1 MVFRIE
7 KAISRPRGYAHLIL
21 DALITKQSDW
31 TSHLS
36 TKHPLFVD
44 KSSFLVELSTKHSFF
59 VDESLVLSELSTKP
73 RLFVDESLI
82 LSEMSTKP
90 CLFVD
95 ETRYDLTLGELVI
108 PYNQAIS

>member
-36 TKHPLFVD
+36 TKPY
-44 KSSFLVELSTKHSFF
+44 
-59 VDESLVLSELSTKP
+59 
-73 RLFVDESLI
+73 LFVDESLI
-82 LSEMSTKP
+82 LLELSTKP
-90 CLFVD
+90 CLFVDESLILAELSTKPCLFVDECLILSELSTKLFVD

>member
-36 TKHPLFVD
+36 TKPYLFVD
-44 KSSFLVELSTKHSFF
+44 ECLI
-59 VDESLVLSELSTKP
+59 LSELSTKP
-73 RLFVDESLI
+73 Y
-82 LSEMSTKP
+82 
-90 CLFVD
+90 LFVD

>member
-7 KAISRPRGYAHLIL
+7 KAISRLRGYAHLIL

-36 TKHPLFVD
+36 TKY
-44 KSSFLVELSTKHSFF
+44 S
-59 VDESLVLSELSTKP
+59 
-73 RLFVDESLI
+73 LFVDESLI
-82 LSEMSTKP
+82 LSELSTKP

-95 ETRYDLTLGELVI
+95 EARYDPTLGELVI

>member
-36 TKHPLFVD
+36 TKYPLFVD
-44 KSSFLVELSTKHSFF
+44 ESSFLV
-59 VDESLVLSELSTKP
+59 ELSTKP
-73 RLFVDESLI
+73 RLFVDETAKTCTL
-82 LSEMSTKP
+82 STKP
-90 CLFVD
+90 RLFVD